1 MKQIITDF
9 FSFIKK
15 PKDFQ
20 YSGNDKTYKWKVFF
34 TLIGFNLF
42 FTIIYMGAFSL
53 LKKIYPLNH
62 KLDDLN
68 YSPIVTILLIA
79 LFVPFIEEVFF
90 RLILRRK
97 GILKNIFTLEKWNKY
112 FFVLVYISTISFA
125 LIHITNYK
133 FDSYFFLLLAPILT
147 LSQFVSG
154 FIMTFLRVRFNFWM
168 GFAFH
173 AVWNFSAIIVS
184 SPEIFQIQN
193 QLENEVNIK
202 NKHFEL
208 TVSKQNFTFNQEKSI
223 IYTANLDT
231 IYQLESNGFSGK
243 DILETLAVS
252 TNDYSLLIDKF
263 DITFNSEKG
272 IPTDSLLHI
281 LETEGYIEKKA
292 KTN

>member
-53 LKKIYPLNH
+53 LEKIYLLNH

-112 FFVLVYISTISFA
+112 FSVLVYISTISFA

-154 FIMTFLRVRFNFWM
+154 FIMTYLRVRFNFWM

-173 AVWNFSAIIVS
+173 AVWNFSAVMFAGQDS
-184 SPEIFQIQN
+184 LKEVNEIQLKNDQF
-193 QLENEVNIK
+193 QLEIK
-202 NKHFEL
+202 KKSF
-208 TVSKQNFTFNQEKSI
+208 FNSVTKEMI
-223 IYTANLDT
+223 HTAKNDT
-231 IYQLESNGFSGK
+231 IYQFESKGFK
-243 DILETLAVS
+243 LKNILNMIDTTQMKYEPMVDYIDI
-252 TNDYSLLIDKF
+252 KF
-263 DITFNSEKG
+263 TSEKG

-281 LETEGYIEKKA
+281 LETEGHIEKKA

>member
-9 FSFIKK
+9 FSFIRK

-34 TLIGFNLF
+34 TLFIFNIF
-42 FTIIYMGAFSL
+42 FSL
-53 LKKIYPLNH
+53 LCIGLSLIVDKIYPLEH
-62 KLDDLN
+62 KLEDLN
-68 YSPIVTILLIA
+68 YSPIVTILMIA

-154 FIMTFLRVRFNFWM
+154 FIMTYLRVRFNFWM

-173 AVWNFSAIIVS
+173 AVWNFSAVMFAGQDS
-184 SPEIFQIQN
+184 LKEVNEIQLKNDQF
-193 QLENEVNIK
+193 QLEIK
-202 NKHFEL
+202 KKSF
-208 TVSKQNFTFNQEKSI
+208 FNSVTKEMI
-223 IYTANLDT
+223 HTAKTDT
-231 IYQLESNGFSGK
+231 IYQFESNGFK
-243 DILETLAVS
+243 LKNILNMIDTTQMKYEPMVDYIDI
-252 TNDYSLLIDKF
+252 KF
-263 DITFNSEKG
+263 TSEKG

>member
-15 PKDFQ
+15 PKDIQ
-20 YSGNDKTYKWKVFF
+20 YSGNNKAYKWKVFF
-34 TLIGFNLF
+34 MLIGFNLLF
-42 FTIIYMGAFSL
+42 SIIYTGAFSL
-53 LKKIYPLNH
+53 LEKLYPLNH

-68 YSPIVTILLIA
+68 YSPIVTILLIV
-79 LFVPFIEEVFF
+79 LIVPFIEEVFF

-154 FIMTFLRVRFNFWM
+154 FIMTYLRVRFNFWM

-173 AVWNFSAIIVS
+173 AVWNFSAVMFAGQDS
-184 SPEIFQIQN
+184 LKEVNEIQLKNDQF
-193 QLENEVNIK
+193 QLEIK
-202 NKHFEL
+202 KKSF
-208 TVSKQNFTFNQEKSI
+208 FNSVTKEMI
-223 IYTANLDT
+223 HTAKTDT
-231 IYQLESNGFSGK
+231 IYQFESKGFK
-243 DILETLAVS
+243 LKNILNMIDTTQMKYEPMVDYIDI
-252 TNDYSLLIDKF
+252 KF
-263 DITFNSEKG
+263 TSEKG

>member
-1 MKQIITDF
+1 MKQIILDF
-9 FSFIKK
+9 WNFIKN
-15 PKDFQ
+15 PKDEQ
-20 YSGNDKTYKWKVFF
+20 YVGGTKAYKWNVFF
-34 TLIGFNLF
+34 TLFIFNIF
-42 FTIIYMGAFSL
+42 FSL
-53 LKKIYPLNH
+53 FSIGLAYLIDNLYPLEH
-62 KLDDLN
+62 KFEDLDYN
-68 YSPIVTILLIA
+68 PIVTILLIGF
-79 LFVPFIEEVFF
+79 LVPFIEEVFF

-154 FIMTFLRVRFNFWM
+154 FIMTYLRVRFNFWM

-173 AVWNFSAIIVS
+173 ALWNFSAVMFAGQDS
-184 SPEIFQIQN
+184 LKEVNEIQLKNDQF
-193 QLENEVNIK
+193 QLEIK
-202 NKHFEL
+202 KKSF
-208 TVSKQNFTFNQEKSI
+208 FNSVTKEMI
-223 IYTANLDT
+223 HTARTDT
-231 IYQLESNGFSGK
+231 IYQFESKGFK
-243 DILETLAVS
+243 LKNILNMIDTTQMKYEPMVDYIDI
-252 TNDYSLLIDKF
+252 K
-263 DITFNSEKG
+263 FNSEKG